1 MSHRDCKSMTVVL
14 NADCLKL
21 ALNWLLARID
31 WSSVA
36 LRRDCSWS
44 PSLLAAAALLWAWGD
59 ETTLGERFGVARR
72 LVVHLCSPAVPLAG
86 SYQSFVNLLRRWTSA
101 LMECLKRALRERRQH
116 HLARDWSVLDWVM
129 FAVDGSRCELART
142 VSNERACSATRPGKQ
157 GNTRTGRT
165 SKRKIKPGSRH
176 FQKADSPQLW
186 VTAMWPVGSGLLWD
200 WRVGPGDSSDRA
212 HLLEMLPD
220 LPLNA
225 LVTGDAG
232 FVGDQYLR
240 AILDGGRQI
249 LIRVGANVR
258 LLKKLGSVREHHNTQ
273 EHHNTVDLWPDR
285 ESARHQPPLVLRLVT
300 SHDGRQPLSLVT
312 SLPAARLTDPQV
324 LTLYSRRWGIEL
336 FYRSLKQ
343 TFDCRKLR
351 SHRAEHALLELH
363 WSLLGLW
370 TMGLYALAQF
380 HDAHLPPRRLSV
392 AQVLRAFRQTMRDY
406 LHPVQRGRRLRDRLR
421 TALIDTYQRKSKTSR
436 NYPRKRK
443 KEPAIGVPQIRNA
456 TKAEIELARQLRSD
470 IKKGLTA

>member
-1 MSHRDCKSMTVVL
+1 MSHRDCKSTTVVL

-21 ALNWLLARID
+21 ALNWLLVRVD
-31 WSSVA
+31 WSSVT
-36 LRRDCSWS
+36 LRRDCTWS

-59 ETTLGERFGVARR
+59 EKTRGERFGSARR
-72 LVVHLCSPAVPLAG
+72 LVVHLFVPAAPLAG
-86 SYQSFVNLLRRWTSA
+86 SYQSFVNLLRRWTIA
-101 LMECLKRALRERRQH
+101 LMECLKHALRERMQH
-116 HLARDWSVLDWVM
+116 HLDRDWSVLDFVM

-142 VSNERACSATRPGKQ
+142 VSNERAFSATRPGKK
-157 GNTRTGRT
+157 GNTRTGRK

-186 VTAMWPVGSGLLWD
+186 VTAMWHVASGLLWD
-200 WRVGPGDSSDRA
+200 WRVGPGDSSERA
-212 HLLEMLPD
+212 HLWEMLPD
-220 LPLNA
+220 LPLKA

-232 FVGDQYLR
+232 FVGYQDLR
-240 AILDGGRQI
+240 AILDGGRQL

-258 LLKKLGSVREHHNTQ
+258 LLKKLGYVREHHNT
-273 EHHNTVDLWPDR
+273 VYLWPDR

-300 SHDGRQPLSLVT
+300 SHNGRHPLFLVT
-312 SLPAARLTDPQV
+312 SIPAARLTDRQV
-324 LTLYSRRWGIEL
+324 LTLDTRRWGIEL

-363 WSLLGLW
+363 GSLLGLW

-392 AQVLRAFRQTMRDY
+392 AQVLRAFRQTMRDD
-406 LHPVQRGRRLRDRLR
+406 LHPVHRGRRLRDRLR

-456 TKAEIELARQLRSD
+456 TNAEIELANQLRRD
-470 IKKGLTA
+470 ISKGLTA

>member
-1 MSHRDCKSMTVVL
+1 MSHRDFQSTTVVL

-21 ALNWLLARID
+21 ALNWLLVRVD
-31 WSSVA
+31 WSSVT
-36 LRRDCSWS
+36 LRRDCTWS

-59 ETTLGERFGVARR
+59 EQTLGERFGTARR
-72 LVVHLCSPAVPLAG
+72 LVVHLFVPAAPLAG
-86 SYQSFVNLLRRWTSA
+86 SYQSFVNLLRRWTVE
-101 LMECLKRALRERRQH
+101 LMDCLKRALRERMQH
-116 HLARDWSVLDWVM
+116 HLARDWSVLDFVM

-142 VSNERACSATRPGKQ
+142 VSNERAFSATRPAKK
-157 GNTRTGRT
+157 GNTRTGRK
-165 SKRKIKPGSRH
+165 SKQKIKPGSRS
-176 FQKADSPQLW
+176 FRKADSPQLW

-200 WRVGPGDSSDRA
+200 WRVGPGDSSERA
-212 HLLEMLPD
+212 HLWEMLPD

-240 AILDGGRQI
+240 AILDGGRQL

-258 LLKKLGSVREHHNTQ
+258 LLKKLGYVREHN
-273 EHHNTVDLWPDR
+273 NTVYLWPDR
-285 ESARHQPPLVLRLVT
+285 ESARHQPPWVLRLVT
-300 SHDGRQPLSLVT
+300 SHNGHQPLFLVT
-312 SLPAARLTDPQV
+312 SIPASRLTDQQV

-380 HDAHLPPRRLSV
+380 QDVHLPARRLSV
-392 AQVLRAFRQTMRDY
+392 AQVLRAFRRTMRDY
-406 LHPVQRGRRLRDRLR
+406 LHPVQRRHRLRDRLR
-421 TALIDTYQRKSKTSR
+421 TALIDTYQRKSKASR
-436 NYPRKRK
+436 NYPRKRQ
-443 KEPAIGVPQIRNA
+443 KEPAIGVPQIRHA
-456 TKAEIELARQLRSD
+456 TNAEIELANQLRRD
-470 IKKGLTA
+470 ISKGLTA